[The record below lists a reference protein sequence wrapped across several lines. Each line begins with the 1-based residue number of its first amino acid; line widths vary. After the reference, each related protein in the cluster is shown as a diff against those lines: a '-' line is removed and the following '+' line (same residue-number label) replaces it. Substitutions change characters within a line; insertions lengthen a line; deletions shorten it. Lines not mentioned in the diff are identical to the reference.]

1 MKKALLGLIIV
12 AGLAAVFAIQF
23 DWLNINPTEKG
34 VNIEV
39 DKEKAKKDIKTGVD
53 VVKSEAKVLGSA
65 VKELGKDLM
74 EKVKGTEPKSGDA
87 KPTEPAPVEP
97 PPTTPKPNG

>member
-12 AGLAAVFAIQF
+12 AGLAAVVAIQF

-39 DKEKAKKDIKTGVD
+39 DKEKAKKDLKTGVD
-53 VVKSEAKVLGSA
+53 VVKSEAKAIGSA
-65 VKELGKDLM
+65 AKELGKELM
-74 EKVKGTEPKSGDA
+74 EKVKGTEPKSGES
-87 KPTEPAPVEP
+87 KSPEPAPAEP